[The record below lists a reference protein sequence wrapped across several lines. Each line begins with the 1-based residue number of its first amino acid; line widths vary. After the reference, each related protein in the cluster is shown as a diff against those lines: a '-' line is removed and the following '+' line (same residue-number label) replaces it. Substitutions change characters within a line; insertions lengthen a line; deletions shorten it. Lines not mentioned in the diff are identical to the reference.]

1 MKHLLLVVCAFFAYT
16 TSAQESINISLDFAG
31 TLTDPDAEVTA
42 TEIGDEFYLDVNVY
56 STYENYTPTYADI
69 WFTFNNEAFEYLGVD
84 NPLDENHSWYT
95 HQWTSVYKFN
105 VTTDYTVD
113 DLYNQYFNGSYW
125 TYVGDAASVTAPMVI
140 TTQSYS
146 ELSGNIARL
155 KFKYKQVPNGY
166 DYTDAIILRKAYVRD
181 NGNGYTFENVKAYP
195 NQTFSNTPT
204 STTVTAKLNID
215 FPETL
220 DPTKFS
226 VLLYVPDTEA
236 VNSWNIL
243 PGAEETTFD
252 TNGDADITPGFTLTD
267 SIAAVINY
275 TGDFKSLYDEVT
287 TISDVSLAFKELSN
301 RGINQDEVGNELGYA
316 IQLMNADVD
325 QSGSF
330 DSDDT
335 YKLLGHVI
343 DTSYTYL
350 NEYYAVNAMKLFNKA
365 SYDIITD
372 ISNDNGT
379 TLMID
384 LDQKENELNQSFE
397 ASITW
402 RGDVNL
408 SHSST
413 PVIKSE
419 TTAATIQAYRSYK
432 TDKTVSTW
440 IQTELV
446 DGEVRVLLELDANGK
461 SISGTQYKVK
471 YDTTKLSLKSILYDT
486 TNSALNFG
494 SPSGDYIKFG
504 TLIQDGDETIT
515 GKASYILTFTPKVAL
530 DNALGLVTIEN
541 TDAVDA
547 NGDQLKIQI
556 Q

>member
-16 TSAQESINISLDFAG
+16 TSAQEAINVSLDFAG
-31 TLTDPDAEVTA
+31 TLTDPDVEVTA

-69 WFTFNNEAFEYLGVD
+69 WFTFNNEAFEYLGVE

-95 HQWTSVYKFN
+95 YQWCSCYKFN
-105 VTTDYTVD
+105 NAPNTSVD
-113 DLYNQYFNGSYW
+113 DLHGQYFNGHTW
-125 TYVGDAASVTAPMVI
+125 EYVGDASSVTAPMVI

-146 ELSGNIARL
+146 ELNGNIARL

-181 NGNGYTFENVKAYP
+181 NGNGYTFQNVKAYP

-243 PGAEETTFD
+243 PGAEEVSFD

-267 SIAAVINY
+267 SIAAIINY
-275 TGDFKSLYDEVT
+275 TGDFQELYDNIV

-343 DTSYTYL
+343 DTTYTYI
-350 NEYYAVNAMKLFNKA
+350 NEYYPVNAMKLFNKA
-365 SYDIITD
+365 AYDNITEV
-372 ISNDNGT
+372 SSANGT
-379 TLMID
+379 TLMLD

-397 ASITW
+397 GSITW

-446 DGEVRVLLELDANGK
+446 DGEVKVLLELDPNGK

-471 YDTTKLSLKSILYDT
+471 YDSQKLTFSSILFDT

-494 SPSGDYIKFG
+494 TPNGDYVKFG
-504 TLIQDGDETIT
+504 TLIQDGDDLIQN
-515 GKASYILTFTPKVAL
+515 KVSYILTFKPKVSL
-530 DNALGLVTIEN
+530 DNALGLVVITN
-541 TDAVDA
+541 TDAVDN
-547 NGDQLKIQI
+547 NGDQLKINMQ
-556 Q
+556 

>member
-1 MKHLLLVVCAFFAYT
+1 MIRTLLVCVLFTLT
-16 TSAQESINISLDFAG
+16 TYSQETVNISLDFGG
-31 TLTDPDAEVTA
+31 TLTNPDISVYD
-42 TEIGDEFYLDVNVY
+42 TEIGDEFYLDVVIY
-56 STYENYTPTYADI
+56 GQTTNYTPTYADI

-84 NPLDENHSWYT
+84 NPLDANHNWYT
-95 HQWTSVYKFN
+95 YQWCSCYRFDN
-105 VTTDYTVD
+105 APNASVD
-113 DLYNQYFNGSYW
+113 DLYNQYFNGSTW
-125 TYVGDAASVTAPMVI
+125 TYVGDTESVTAPMVI
-140 TTQSYS
+140 TTQSYN
-146 ELSGNIARL
+146 ELGGKIARL
-155 KFKYKQVPNGY
+155 KFKYKQVVNGY

-181 NGNGYTFENVKAYP
+181 NALGYTFSDVKAYP

-226 VLLYVPDTEA
+226 VLLYTPSATES
-236 VNSWNIL
+236 NTWEIL
-243 PGAEETTFD
+243 PGAEQISFD
-252 TNGDADITPGFTLTD
+252 TNGDADVTPGFNLN
-267 SIAAVINY
+267 SKIAAVVDY
-275 TGDFKSLYDEVT
+275 TGDFKGLYDEIV

-301 RGINQDEVGNELGYA
+301 RGIDQDQSGNELGYS
-316 IQLMNADVD
+316 IQMFNADVD
-325 QSGSF
+325 NSGYF

-335 YKLLGHVI
+335 YKLLGQVI
-343 DTSYTYL
+343 DSSYTYL
-350 NEYYAVNAMKLFNKA
+350 EDMYPVYAMKLVNKA
-365 SYDIITD
+365 SYDIIK
-372 ISNDNGT
+372 DNYT

-384 LDQKENELNQSFE
+384 LPQIENQLNQSFE
-397 ASITW
+397 ASISW

-408 SHSST
+408 SHSSD
-413 PVIKSE
+413 PVTSSTVAK
-419 TTAATIQAYRSYK
+419 TTQAYRSYK
-432 TDKTVSTW
+432 TDQTVSTW

-461 SISGTQYKVK
+461 SVNGTQYKVK
-471 YDTTKLSLKSILYDT
+471 YDTSKLSLKSILYDT

-504 TLIQDGDETIT
+504 TLIQDGDESIT